1 MEKADIE
8 SIPIKKTFD
17 LKDEK
22 DAYDAA
28 EEMVRIGFYKEK
40 KGFKVLMPKASKK
53 TAKRIGYIV
62 TTTVTSSLRKEN
74 QERDIRYWTNHHD
87 KEHYGIELVSSKV
100 VEEIYSQALE
110 KELELQK
117 RIQQWQRLKKLQ
129 FL

>member
-1 MEKADIE
+1 MEKSDIE

-28 EEMVRIGFYKEK
+28 EEMVKIGFYKEK
-40 KGFKVLMPKASKK
+40 KGFKVLMPKESKK

-74 QERDIRYWTNHHD
+74 QERDISCLLYTSD
-87 KEHYGIELVSSKV
+87 
-100 VEEIYSQALE
+100 AADD
-110 KELELQK
+110 
-117 RIQQWQRLKKLQ
+117 
-129 FL
+129 